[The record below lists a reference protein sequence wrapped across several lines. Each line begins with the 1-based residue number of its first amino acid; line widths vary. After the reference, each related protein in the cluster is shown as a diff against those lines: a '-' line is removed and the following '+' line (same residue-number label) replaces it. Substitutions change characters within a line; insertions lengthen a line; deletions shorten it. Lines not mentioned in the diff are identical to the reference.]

1 VKCVIILTQWLLSE
15 LTDERI
21 VLARTR
27 DAGDEVPVSDDTE
40 EDIK

>member
-1 VKCVIILTQWLLSE
+1 VKCFIILTQWLLSE
-15 LTDERI
+15 PIDERI

-27 DAGDEVPVSDDTE
+27 DAGDEVPVLEDT